1 MNLLRLVIDG
11 PNYGGKSTLSELIK
25 NMFPGMTIIEY
36 HDFFHQHIIRQ
47 RSSEI
52 DLSEKMH
59 WAVLKKSERENALR
73 YLNKRDAAVL
83 KLVTA
88 CQYDN
93 ILLERFILTKFVYA
107 ELLFNNDLS
116 EQFQLDENTLISNR
130 LSLIYVTAPPKTLI
144 QRSLIKNSKK
154 SIRLRPKTPY
164 HLLDQDTIVKK
175 YDLYEK
181 YFNQL
186 TQLTRIR
193 IDTSFK
199 LEEIKPRLHN
209 FIINHTDKN

>member
-1 MNLLRLVIDG
+1 VVDG
-11 PNYGGKSTLSELIK
+11 PNYGGKSSLSEMIK

-47 RSSEI
+47 RNSEI
-52 DLSEKMH
+52 DLYEKIH
-59 WAVLKKSERENALR
+59 WAALKTSERENALR
-73 YLNKRDAAVL
+73 YLNRRDAAVL
-83 KLVTA
+83 KLVSA

-107 ELLFNNDLS
+107 ELLLNHDFS
-116 EQFQLDENTLISNR
+116 KQFQLDEKILVSNR
-130 LSLIYVTAPPKTLI
+130 LSLIYVTAPAETLI
-144 QRSLIKNSKK
+144 QRSIIKNSKR

-164 HLLDQDTIVKK
+164 HLLDQDTIVRK

-181 YFNQL
+181 YFSQL
-186 TQLTRIR
+186 TQLRRIR

-199 LEEIKPRLHN
+199 LDEIKPRVQN
-209 FIINHTDKN
+209 FINHHTDKN